1 MANLKIK
8 NLQKGFEGFSII
20 KGIDLE
26 VNDKEFVVFVGPSGC
41 GKSTLLRLIAGL
53 EEVSGG
59 TIELDGRDIT
69 EVSPAKRDLA
79 MVFQTYALYPHM
91 SVRKNMSFAL
101 DLAGVAKAEVEKKV
115 GEAARILELGP
126 MLERKPKQLSGGQR
140 QRVAIGRAI
149 VRNPK
154 IFLFDE
160 PLSNLDAALRV
171 QMRLELLRLHKELQ
185 ATMIYVTHDQ
195 VEAMTMAD
203 KVVVLNGGKIEQVG
217 SPLDLYHQPANLF
230 VAGFLGTPKMGFLK
244 GKVTRVNGQ
253 SCEVL
258 LDAGTRITLPLSGAN
273 LSVGGAVTLGHSSGT
288 SRTGATRRLHPASHR
303 RCQRTLGQ
311 RHLLPRPDVFRRSAD
326 HARSRRSGQP
336 LWRNPEPASGRRTLP
351 FIRCRRR
358 GADPPIARRSLI
370 REPAMKLNK
379 QNLNRLAPEVALPA
393 YTLSDTRQGIAHIG
407 VGGFHRAHQAYYT
420 DALMNTGEALDWAI
434 CGVGLRAEDR
444 RARDD
449 LKEQDYLFTLFELG
463 DADDTEVGSSAP
475 SATCCWP
482 KTAPRR

>member
-26 VNDKEFVVFVGPSGC
+26 VHDREFVVFVGPSGC

-53 EEVSGG
+53 EEVTDG

-101 DLAGVAKAEVEKKV
+101 DLAGVPKAEVEKKV
-115 GEAARILELGP
+115 SEAARILELAP
-126 MLERKPKQLSGGQR
+126 LLERKPKHLSGGQR

-171 QMRLELLRLHKELQ
+171 QMRLELARLHQELQ

-195 VEAMTMAD
+195 VEAMTLAD
-203 KVVVLNGGKIEQVG
+203 KVVVLNAGKIEQVG

-244 GKVTRVNGQ
+244 GKITRLDSQG
-253 SCEVL
+253 CEVE
-258 LDAGTRITLPLSGAN
+258 LDAGTRIQLPLSGAS
-273 LSVGGAVTLGHSSGT
+273 LSLGSPVTLGIRPEHLNLAKPGECALSVTADVGE
-288 SRTGATRRLHPASHR
+288 RL
-303 RCQRTLGQ
+303 G
-311 RHLLPRPDVFRRSAD
+311 
-326 HARSRRSGQP
+326 
-336 LWRNPEPASGRRTLP
+336 
-351 FIRCRRR
+351 
-358 GADPPIARRSLI
+358 
-370 REPAMKLNK
+370 
-379 QNLNRLAPEVALPA
+379 
-393 YTLSDTRQGIAHIG
+393 SDTYCHVITACGEPLTMRIRGDMASQYGEQLSLHLDSEHCHL
-407 VGGFHRAHQAYYT
+407 F
-420 DALMNTGEALDWAI
+420 DADGLALTRP
-434 CGVGLRAEDR
+434 LRA
-444 RARDD
+444 A
-449 LKEQDYLFTLFELG
+449 
-463 DADDTEVGSSAP
+463 A
-475 SATCCWP
+475 
-482 KTAPRR
+482 

>member
-26 VNDKEFVVFVGPSGC
+26 VHDREFVVFVGPSGC

-53 EEVSGG
+53 EEVTDG

-69 EVSPAKRDLA
+69 QVSPAKRDLA

-101 DLAGVAKAEVEKKV
+101 DLAGVPKGEVEKKV
-115 GEAARILELGP
+115 SEAARILELAP
-126 MLERKPKQLSGGQR
+126 LLERKPKHLSGGQR

-171 QMRLELLRLHKELQ
+171 QMRLELARLHQELQ

-195 VEAMTMAD
+195 VEAMTLAD
-203 KVVVLNGGKIEQVG
+203 KVVVLNAGKIEQVG

-244 GKVTRVNGQ
+244 GRITRLDSQG
-253 SCEVL
+253 CEVE
-258 LDAGTRITLPLSGAN
+258 LDAGTRIQLPLSGAS
-273 LSVGGAVTLGHSSGT
+273 LSLGSPVTLGIRPEHLNLAKPGECALSVTADVGE
-288 SRTGATRRLHPASHR
+288 RL
-303 RCQRTLGQ
+303 G
-311 RHLLPRPDVFRRSAD
+311 
-326 HARSRRSGQP
+326 
-336 LWRNPEPASGRRTLP
+336 
-351 FIRCRRR
+351 
-358 GADPPIARRSLI
+358 
-370 REPAMKLNK
+370 
-379 QNLNRLAPEVALPA
+379 
-393 YTLSDTRQGIAHIG
+393 SDTYCHVITACGEPLTMRIRGDMASQYGEQLNLHLDSEHCHL
-407 VGGFHRAHQAYYT
+407 F
-420 DALMNTGEALDWAI
+420 DADGLALTRP
-434 CGVGLRAEDR
+434 LRA
-444 RARDD
+444 A
-449 LKEQDYLFTLFELG
+449 
-463 DADDTEVGSSAP
+463 A
-475 SATCCWP
+475 
-482 KTAPRR
+482 

>member
-26 VNDKEFVVFVGPSGC
+26 VRDKEFVVFVGPSGC

-101 DLAGVAKAEVEKKV
+101 DLAGVPKADVEKKV
-115 GEAARILELGP
+115 NDAARILELGP

-171 QMRLELLRLHKELQ
+171 QMRLELSRLHKELQ

-195 VEAMTMAD
+195 VEAMTLAD
-203 KVVVLNGGKIEQVG
+203 KVVVLNGGRVEQVG
-217 SPLDLYHQPANLF
+217 SPLELYHQPANLF
-230 VAGFLGTPKMGFLK
+230 VAGFLGTPKMGLLK
-244 GKVTRVNGQ
+244 GKVTRVENQ

-258 LDAGTRITLPLSGAN
+258 LDAGTRITLPLSGAS
-273 LSVGGAVTLGHSSGT
+273 LSVGGAVTLGIRPEHLELAQ
-288 SRTGATRRLHPASHR
+288 TGDCSLQVTADVSERL
-303 RCQRTLGQ
+303 G
-311 RHLLPRPDVFRRSAD
+311 
-326 HARSRRSGQP
+326 
-336 LWRNPEPASGRRTLP
+336 
-351 FIRCRRR
+351 
-358 GADPPIARRSLI
+358 
-370 REPAMKLNK
+370 
-379 QNLNRLAPEVALPA
+379 
-393 YTLSDTRQGIAHIG
+393 SDTFCHVVA
-407 VGGFHRAHQAYYT
+407 AS
-420 DALMNTGEALDWAI
+420 GEALT
-434 CGVGLRAEDR
+434 LRVR
-444 RARDD
+444 GD
-449 LKEQDYLFTLFELG
+449 LASRYGETLSLHLNAAHCHLF
-463 DADDTEVGSSAP
+463 DADGVALTRPLRVA
-475 SATCCWP
+475 A
-482 KTAPRR
+482 